1 MYIGI
6 VHLQHVLIGA
16 PANREKGVG
25 GAGLGCVIG
34 RNIATVYRAR
44 IFVRTERE
52 TVMHKAPVPHPDH
65 EPMEEDDSIPV
76 PGVPGPDDDPVPDH
90 NPS

>member
-1 MYIGI
+1 MLAFLSDLT
-6 VHLQHVLIGA
+6 HEAAMHRA
-16 PANREKGVG
+16 P
-25 GAGLGCVIG
+25 I
-34 RNIATVYRAR
+34 
-44 IFVRTERE
+44 
-52 TVMHKAPVPHPDH
+52 PHPEH